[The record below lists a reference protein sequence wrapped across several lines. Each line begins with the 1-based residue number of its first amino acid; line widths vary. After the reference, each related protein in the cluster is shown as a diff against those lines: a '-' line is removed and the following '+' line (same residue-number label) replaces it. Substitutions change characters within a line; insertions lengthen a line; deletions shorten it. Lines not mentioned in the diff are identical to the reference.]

1 MKIKYK
7 RLAAYII
14 DFFIINLFM
23 TLVTSS
29 GIFAKAFYQYN
40 DATERLNNLYQDVL
54 KLDEESLNDKVD
66 DMKAIVYD
74 VNNFGSL
81 YFSIEVIVMIGYFV
95 VFQYFNKG
103 QTLGKKFLKI
113 KVVSRDDEEL
123 SLGNFLLRS
132 MILYGLIFTII
143 NMILVQL
150 TSDNIFYNLYTIVGL
165 VNIVVTYSTYFMI
178 IFRKDERGLH
188 DMIASSKVVEVNSK
202 NI

>member
-1 MKIKYK
+1 MKTKYK
-7 RLAAYII
+7 RLVAYII

-29 GIFAKAFYQYN
+29 GIFSKAFYQYN

-74 VNNFGSL
+74 VNSFGSL

-178 IFRKDERGLH
+178 IFSKDERGLH
-188 DMIASSKVVEVNSK
+188 DMIAGSKVVEV
-202 NI
+202 

>member
-74 VNNFGSL
+74 VNSFGSL

>member
-7 RLAAYII
+7 RLAACIV

-23 TLVTSS
+23 TLVSSS

-74 VNNFGSL
+74 VNSFGSL

-103 QTLGKKFLKI
+103 QTLGKKLLKI

-123 SLGNFLLRS
+123 SLGNFLLRI
-132 MILYGLIFTII
+132 MILYGMIFTII
-143 NMILVQL
+143 NMILVQV

-188 DMIASSKVVEVNSK
+188 DMIAGSKVVEV
-202 NI
+202 

>member
-1 MKIKYK
+1 MKTKYK
-7 RLAAYII
+7 RLVAYII

-29 GIFAKAFYQYN
+29 GIFSKAFYQYN

-74 VNNFGSL
+74 VNSFGSL

-188 DMIASSKVVEVNSK
+188 DMIAGSKVVEV
-202 NI
+202 

>member
-74 VNNFGSL
+74 VNSFGSL

-103 QTLGKKFLKI
+103 QTLGKKLLKI

-143 NMILVQL
+143 NMILVQVI
-150 TSDNIFYNLYTIVGL
+150 SANIFYNLYTIVGL

-188 DMIASSKVVEVNSK
+188 DMIAGSKVVEV
-202 NI
+202 